1 MNEQLLLLCK
11 RLRNATRDELLDF
24 MEVEEDVLDSMLL
37 YLINEGRLEEID
49 GYYRYVQ
56 TPRSTEQKKIKNL
69 HLMFQ
74 YHSPET
80 IDLIIK
86 SFCLKLPSQKVCYL
100 VNLSDTCIIQFYN
113 EFRKLIYERQFKTLY
128 NKFFA
133 KPKIGRYRL
142 FFEQYAYFYIYGNKV
157 YVSEKFLR
165 YNDEKKFNKDQIK
178 EFTKIYCYLSR
189 YVSHNTNQAK
199 LHHKL
204 AEGIWRREKEFEEL
218 YEDLKNNLISF
229 IK

>member
-11 RLRNATRDELLDF
+11 RLKNATRDELLDF

-37 YLINEGRLEEID
+37 YLINEGRLEEND
-49 GYYRYVQ
+49 GCYYYVQ
-56 TPRSTEQKKIKNL
+56 TPRSTEQKRIKNL

-74 YHSPET
+74 FHSPET

-86 SFCLKLPSQKVCYL
+86 SFCLGIQTQKTAYL
-100 VNLSDTCIIQFYN
+100 TNLHNSCIANFYT
-113 EFRKLIYERQFKTLY
+113 EFRKLIYKRQFKTLL
-128 NKFFA
+128 NKFFK
-133 KPKIGRYRL
+133 KPQIGRYRV
-142 FFEQYAYFYIYGNKV
+142 FFDQYAYFYVYENQV
-157 YVSEKFLR
+157 YVSEKLLR

-218 YEDLKNNLISF
+218 YMDLKCNLLNIS
-229 IK
+229 

>member
-1 MNEQLLLLCK
+1 MKDQLLLLCK
-11 RLRNATRDELLDF
+11 RLRNATHDELLDF
-24 MEVEEDVLDSMLL
+24 MEVEEDVLNSMLL
-37 YLINEGRLEEID
+37 YLINEGSIEDND
-49 GYYRYVQ
+49 GCYRYVQ

-142 FFEQYAYFYIYGNKV
+142 FFEHYVYFYVYDNRV
-157 YVSEKFLR
+157 YVSEKLLR
-165 YNDEKKFNKDQIK
+165 YNNEKNFDKSEIK
-178 EFTKIYCYLSR
+178 EFKKIYSYLSR
-189 YVSHNTNQAK
+189 FDCHNKNAVNI
-199 LHHKL
+199 HHKL
-204 AEGIWRREKEFEEL
+204 AEGIWRREKEFQEL
-218 YEDLKNNLISF
+218 YMDLKYNLLNIS
-229 IK
+229 